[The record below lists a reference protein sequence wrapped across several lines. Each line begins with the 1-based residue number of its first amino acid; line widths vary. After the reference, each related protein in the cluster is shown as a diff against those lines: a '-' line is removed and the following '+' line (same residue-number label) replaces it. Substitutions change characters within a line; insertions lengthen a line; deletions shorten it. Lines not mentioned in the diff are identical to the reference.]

1 MRETPEMLIQLKEMK
16 EELRERYHV
25 RSVGIFGSYSKHQQT
40 EQSDLDLVVEF
51 EKPIGILAFVHLRDL
66 ISDRLNIKVDLVT
79 PDGLHPLIREKVM
92 HEVVYA

>member
-1 MRETPEMLIQLKEMK
+1 MLIQLKEMK